1 MESIAAEVQLLEA
14 ITGKPGSPD
23 YKSGCHE
30 ASAQPLTTA
39 VADIVSRVAQVE
51 QETSTRRMRMQE
63 IYSCVQEL
71 QAQIEKLEA
80 NIMSPACLR
89 SFSSFFM

>member
-1 MESIAAEVQLLEA
+1 MESIAAEVQQLEA
-14 ITGKPGSPD
+14 ITGKPGSSD
-23 YKSGCHE
+23 YKCGSHE

-51 QETSTRRMRMQE
+51 HETSTRRMRMQE

-80 NIMSPACLR
+80 NIMSPTCFR
-89 SFSSFFM
+89 SFCMF